1 MKQPKKL
8 TRSLKEQLTNK
19 GLDATEYVIIDET
32 NDQYIVQ
39 KKDKLKTEE
48 DIIEI
53 DKDFY

>member
-19 GLDATEYVIIDET
+19 GLDANEYVIIDET

-53 DKDFY
+53 DKDYY